1 MDKLI
6 KEEFETFVDLKLRL
20 QKLQIVHDLR
30 TLQREVLKEE
40 DTPDH
45 HKAIQYDILNR
56 AIAIVSAEEKG
67 EEDEEKAGVTV

>member
-1 MDKLI
+1 MDEIIRDK
-6 KEEFETFVDLKLRL
+6 FETIIELKLRI

-30 TLQREVLKEE
+30 ILQREVLKAE

-56 AIAIVSAEEKG
+56 AIAIVSAEGKG
-67 EEDEEKAGVTV
+67 EEDEEKAGVAV

>member
-1 MDKLI
+1 MDEVIRDK
-6 KEEFETFVDLKLRL
+6 FETVVDLKLHIQR
-20 QKLQIVHDLR
+20 LQIVRNLR
-30 TLQREVLKEE
+30 ILQREVLKAK

-67 EEDEEKAGVTV
+67 EEDEEKASIAV